1 MPPSRRPTLGFGL
14 VARVPPVPEEL
25 AALGP
30 RLEALGYGELWA
42 NDGRHRSGLAT
53 LAVAGGSSPEL
64 DLGVGVVPLSER
76 SPEQV
81 VAEVRALRL
90 PLERLILGVG
100 TGDGSSLAAVREGV
114 VVLRRLLPGTRLAIA
129 ALGPR
134 MCRLGG
140 EVADVVLLNWAF
152 PDRIAWS
159 RERIAEGAAAAGRE
173 PPRVA
178 GYVRVAIGPDARERL
193 AAEADRYRGRPRPY
207 VRLFS
212 EQDAMGGRVP
222 GVAAER
228 PEDVPR
234 LLAPYR
240 EALDGCVVRA
250 LPAGESVEELIA
262 IAEAAAEPARPAG

>member
-1 MPPSRRPTLGFGL
+1 MPPSSGLGPLGFGL

-25 AALGP
+25 GALGP
-30 RLEALGYGELWA
+30 RLEALGYAELWA

-53 LAVAGGSSPEL
+53 LAAAGARSPGL

-81 VAEVRALRL
+81 AAEVRVLHL
-90 PLERLILGVG
+90 PLDRLILGVG
-100 TGDGSSLAAVREGV
+100 TGDGSSLAVVREGV
-114 VVLRRLLPGTRLAIA
+114 AALRRLLPGTRLAIA

-178 GYVRVAIGPDARERL
+178 GYVRVAVGPDARERL

-207 VRLFS
+207 VRLFD
-212 EQDAMGGRVP
+212 EQDAMGPRVP

-228 PEDVPR
+228 PEDAPR

-240 EALDGCVVRA
+240 DALDGCVVRA
-250 LPAGESVEELIA
+250 LPAGESVEELSA
-262 IAEAAAEPARPAG
+262 IAEAASGSAG

>member
-1 MPPSRRPTLGFGL
+1 MPRSSRSALGFGL
-14 VARVPPVPEEL
+14 VGRVPPVPEEL

-30 RLEALGYGELWA
+30 RLEAMGYGELWA

-53 LAVAGGSSPEL
+53 LAVAGGRAPEL
-64 DLGVGVVPLSER
+64 DLAVGVVPLSER

-90 PLERLILGVG
+90 PLERLVLGVG
-100 TGDGSSLAAVREGV
+100 TGDGSSLAVVREGV
-114 VVLRRLLPGTRLAIA
+114 AALRRLLPGTRLAIA

-140 EVADVVLLNWAF
+140 EVADVVLLNWVF

-159 RERIAEGAAAAGRE
+159 RERIADGAEAAGRE

-178 GYVRVAIGPDARERL
+178 GYVRVAIGSDARERL

-207 VRLFS
+207 VRLFD
-212 EQDAMGGRVP
+212 EQDAMGGSLP

-228 PEDVPR
+228 PEDVSR

-250 LPAGESVEELIA
+250 LPEGESVEELIA
-262 IAEAAAEPARPAG
+262 IAVAAAEPAG